1 MLRYFKYRTPFK
13 TPFRTSLGE
22 FSHREGIILTYEEH
36 GINAFGEVSPLPGFS
51 NENLN
56 QVESVLI
63 QNRKFLTQAFI
74 GNDESQVI
82 QVLDQIHNFPSL
94 SFGLDSLS
102 LDLRAKRDKKSLSSL
117 LFNKEEQTIAC
128 NTTIGIQSKEHAI
141 KNIQTK
147 IIEGFDTVKI
157 KVGRDFKTERE
168 ILQVIRNEFP
178 KIKIRIDANQA
189 WNVNEAIQN
198 LNSISKLDIEYCE
211 QPVLAKDIMG
221 LKKVTIH
228 TDIKIAADE
237 SLGNKIRAKQVIEQN
252 CCDLVIIKPALI
264 GLFDSINVTKEL
276 AETHDMEVVF
286 TTLLDGA
293 IGRNITAIYAS
304 GLGSRKYA
312 HGLATGSL
320 LGEQT
325 KTENIDQGAYH
336 FSNSEGIGI
345 SIDQTLLEEII

>member
-13 TPFRTSLGE
+13 TPFRIAFGE

-36 GINAFGEVSPLPGFS
+36 GINAFGEASPLPGFS
-51 NENLN
+51 NENLE

-63 QNRKFLTQAFI
+63 QNKKFLTQAFI
-74 GNDESQVI
+74 ENDESQLI
-82 QVLDQIHNFPSL
+82 KVLDQIHNFPSL

-102 LDLRAKRDKKSLSSL
+102 LDLQAKRDKKSLSSF
-117 LFNKEEQTIAC
+117 LFNKEAKAIDC
-128 NTTIGIQSKEHAI
+128 NTTIGIQSKEKAI
-141 KNIQTK
+141 ENIQTK
-147 IIEGFDTVKI
+147 ILEGFETIKI

-168 ILQVIRNEFP
+168 ILRVIRNEFP
-178 KIKIRIDANQA
+178 EIKIRIDANQA
-189 WNVNEAIQN
+189 WDVNDAIQN
-198 LNSISKLDIEYCE
+198 LNSISNLDIEYCE
-211 QPVLAKDIMG
+211 QPVLAKDIIG
-221 LKKVTIH
+221 LKKVTKH

-286 TTLLDGA
+286 TTLLDGV

-304 GLGSRKYA
+304 GLGSKKYA

-325 KTENIDQGAYH
+325 ITENIDQGAYH
-336 FSNSEGIGI
+336 FSNSDGIGM